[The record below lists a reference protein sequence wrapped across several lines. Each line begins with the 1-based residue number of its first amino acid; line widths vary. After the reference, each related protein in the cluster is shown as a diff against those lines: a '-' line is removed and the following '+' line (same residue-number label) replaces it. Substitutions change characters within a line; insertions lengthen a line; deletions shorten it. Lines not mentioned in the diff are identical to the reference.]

1 MVEDQRALLFARF
14 QFKMHNRVDAGIPVR
29 RPPGLDN
36 SLTRDKFNCAP
47 YDESA
52 KHREGPACRSVD
64 RRWQSRKSSK
74 LLLVDNHFIKA
85 LWTRFEV
92 KLVMN

>member
-1 MVEDQRALLFARF
+1 VVENERALLCARF
-14 QFKMHNRVDAGIPVR
+14 QFEVNDGINARIPVR
-29 RPPGLDN
+29 RAPGLDN
-36 SLTRDKFNCAP
+36 SLTGDKFDVASDNL
-47 YDESA
+47 SA
-52 KHREGPACRSVD
+52 KHRKGPASRSVD